1 MEFTAITF
9 DQIVLAAMTCI
20 AIREAMIMFLPD
32 HVAGPGG
39 WLINTAEEE
48 KA

>member
-20 AIREAMIMFLPD
+20 AIREAMIMLLPD
-32 HVAGPGG
+32 TVAGPDG

-48 KA
+48 QA